1 MPFVAIALRTMEERE
16 NHEQSRQRALRNL
29 TAALSRGDPN
39 TFNQVVVEQTAE
51 MLKAKICSL
60 WLVDQREQKL
70 KLGANFGVI
79 SKENIP
85 EYNINWNAENDKEIE
100 GTHTLGPHSQAIL
113 LWRAAPGPG

>member
-1 MPFVAIALRTMEERE
+1 MK
-16 NHEQSRQRALRNL
+16 QSRQRALRNL

-51 MLKAKICSL
+51 MLTAKICSG

-85 EYNINWNAENDKEIE
+85 EYNINWNAENDKEIKGTYTLGSFIFASDPSLASSTRTWLIIFLE
-100 GTHTLGPHSQAIL
+100 GTLG
-113 LWRAAPGPG
+113 R